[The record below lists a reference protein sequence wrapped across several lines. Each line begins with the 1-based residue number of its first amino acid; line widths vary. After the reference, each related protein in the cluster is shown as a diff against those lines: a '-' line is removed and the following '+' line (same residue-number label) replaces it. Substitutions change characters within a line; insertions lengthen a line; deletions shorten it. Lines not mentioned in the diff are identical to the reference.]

1 VENVTD
7 SSLLSNVSL
16 GAVDEAIA
24 SAIRLLR
31 FPPRLEA
38 TFEQETG
45 PQKCRQLIVRAY
57 IGIILFDLFA
67 IADWYKGPGIFSNS
81 ICLRLGVFTPIALA
95 LTLTLSRSPPPF
107 IRESFMC
114 LGGGVLSLATL
125 FYLMTSNGGHPTAT
139 LHLSIIMIF
148 FFLTVVQRI
157 QFWYLVPTF
166 LSFLAMYSFALA
178 TIL

>member
-7 SSLLSNVSL
+7 SSLLSNASL

-24 SAIRLLR
+24 SEIRLLR

-45 PQKCRQLIVRAY
+45 PQKCRQLIVRNY

-67 IADWYKGPGIFSNS
+67 ITDWHKGPGIFSNS

-95 LTLTLSRSPPPF
+95 LTITLYRSPPPF

-114 LGGGVLSLATL
+114 LTVGVLSETL
-125 FYLMTSNGGHPTAT
+125 FYLMTSNGGQEHC
-139 LHLSIIMIF
+139 IF
-148 FFLTVVQRI
+148 R
-157 QFWYLVPTF
+157 
-166 LSFLAMYSFALA
+166 SSRSSSS
-178 TIL
+178 